1 MGAPMSTHTQL
12 GLVEIVRDF
21 LVVHEELAG
30 LIALY
35 HKSSLSFELVKGLV
49 GDNDA
54 SPLYR
59 LKEKCHAIFRS
70 EVADQ
75 PTEIRTEALFDLALG
90 SLFHET
96 MILRE
101 NLYQQER
108 YGSRVEALKSDANPL
123 APELSREFGRILN
136 SSASRLGEAAEEVEV
151 LLALTR
157 NQLLRL
163 LVEESD
169 NALLAR
175 CLYEERDAVNAVYP
189 QGLEA
194 LYEEVHGSLTN
205 GLMKAA
211 QSYLESAYY
220 DEALEVLG
228 KASPSEDL
236 DRAVAFASAMQAFLA
251 RDYTRCLD
259 RLSEWAG
266 KCEEAEERRRVDLAL
281 AAAKHLEKSEADDLV
296 SEASQNQL
304 SDLGH
309 RLKLLRSSAIG

>member
-1 MGAPMSTHTQL
+1 MSTHTQL

-21 LVVHEELAG
+21 LVVHERLAG

-35 HKSSLSFELVKGLV
+35 HESSLSFELVEGLV
-49 GDNDA
+49 GDDDT

-70 EVADQ
+70 EVADR

-108 YGSRVEALKSDANPL
+108 YGSRVDALKSDTNPL

-136 SSASRLGEAAEEVEV
+136 SSASRLDEAVEEVEV

-163 LVEESD
+163 IVEESE

-175 CLYEERDAVNAVYP
+175 CLYEEQDAVNAVYS
-189 QGLEA
+189 QGLES
-194 LYEEVHGSLTN
+194 LYAEVHGSHTS

-211 QSYLESAYY
+211 ESYLESAYY
-220 DEALEVLG
+220 DEALEVLA
-228 KASPSEDL
+228 KALPSEGL
-236 DRAVAFASAMQAFLA
+236 ERAVAFAAAMQAFLA

-259 RLSEWAG
+259 RLSEWAAT
-266 KCEEAEERRRVDLAL
+266 CEGAEEKRRVDLAL
-281 AAAKHLEKSEADDLV
+281 AAAKHLSLI
-296 SEASQNQL
+296 
-304 SDLGH
+304 H
-309 RLKLLRSSAIG
+309 I

>member
-1 MGAPMSTHTQL
+1 MQL

-21 LVVHEELAG
+21 LLVHERLAG

-35 HKSSLSFELVKGLV
+35 HESSLSFERVEDLI
-49 GDNDA
+49 GDDDT

-70 EVADQ
+70 EAADQ

-108 YGSRVEALKSDANPL
+108 YGSRVDALKSDANPL
-123 APELSREFGRILN
+123 APELSREFGRILT
-136 SSASRLGEAAEEVEV
+136 SSASRLDEAAEEVEV

-163 LVEESD
+163 LAEKSE

-175 CLYEERDAVNAVYP
+175 CLYEEQDAVNAVYP
-189 QGLEA
+189 QGLEV
-194 LYEEVHGSLTN
+194 LYAEIHGSLTN

-211 QSYLESAYY
+211 KSYLESAYY
-220 DEALEVLG
+220 DEALEVLA

-251 RDYTRCLD
+251 RDYTRCLNY
-259 RLSEWAG
+259 LSEWAA
-266 KCEEAEERRRVDLAL
+266 KCEGAEEKRRIELAL
-281 AAAKHLEKSEADDLV
+281 AAAKHLGKVEADNLLPEE
-296 SEASQNQL
+296 SRSQL
-304 SDLGH
+304 SDLGD
-309 RLKLLRSSAIG
+309 RLRLLRSSAID

>member
-1 MGAPMSTHTQL
+1 MQL

-21 LVVHEELAG
+21 LLVHERLAG

-35 HKSSLSFELVKGLV
+35 HESSLSFERVEDLI
-49 GDNDA
+49 GDDDT

-70 EVADQ
+70 EAADQ

-123 APELSREFGRILN
+123 APELSRKFGRILT
-136 SSASRLGEAAEEVEV
+136 SSASRLDEAAEEVEV

-163 LVEESD
+163 LAEESE

-175 CLYEERDAVNAVYP
+175 CLYEEQDAVNAVYP
-189 QGLEA
+189 QGLEV
-194 LYEEVHGSLTN
+194 LYAEIHGSLTN

-211 QSYLESAYY
+211 KSYLESAYY
-220 DEALEVLG
+220 DEALEVLA

-251 RDYTRCLD
+251 RDYTRCLNY
-259 RLSEWAG
+259 LSEWAT
-266 KCEEAEERRRVDLAL
+266 KCEGAEEKRRVDLAL
-281 AAAKHLEKSEADDLV
+281 AAAKHLGKAEADNLLPEE
-296 SEASQNQL
+296 SRSQL
-304 SDLGH
+304 SDLGD
-309 RLKLLRSSAIG
+309 RLRLLRSSAID